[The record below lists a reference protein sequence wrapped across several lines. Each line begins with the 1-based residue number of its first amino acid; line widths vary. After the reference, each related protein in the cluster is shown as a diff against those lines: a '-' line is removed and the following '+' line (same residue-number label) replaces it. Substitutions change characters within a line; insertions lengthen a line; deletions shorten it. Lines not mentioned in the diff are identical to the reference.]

1 MNLYEIAS
9 THNAA
14 LLDMASMDDLPE
26 EVINDTLE
34 ALEGSFK
41 DKAISVAGFFQNIDA
56 EIAAMKDAEKR
67 MAERRKAK
75 ENQVAWM
82 KEYLLSNMTR
92 TGINKIECSEF
103 KISLAKLPPSV
114 VIEDIALIPA
124 EFLRTKTE
132 VTPDKTLIKNSGGCA
147 GARIESAG
155 FRLSIK

>member
-9 THNAA
+9 THNQA
-14 LLDMASMDDLPE
+14 LMEMASMDDLPE

-82 KEYLLSNMTR
+82 KSYLLTNMTR
-92 TGINKIECSEF
+92 TGITKIECPEF

-114 VIEDIALIPA
+114 QIEDESLIPP
-124 EFLRTKTE
+124 EFMRTKTE

-147 GARIESAG
+147 GASISTGGYRV
-155 FRLSIK
+155 SIK